1 MIKKIRKEVKGWYWK
16 NKELK
21 DRNKIIK
28 FTKKKKQ
35 KNERQLVSNL
45 GGKTWKEIKLS

>member
-1 MIKKIRKEVKGWYWK
+1 MINKKIRKEVKGLNWK

-28 FTKKKKQ
+28 FTEKKKNKRM
-35 KNERQLVSNL
+35 NDN
-45 GGKTWKEIKLS
+45 

>member
-1 MIKKIRKEVKGWYWK
+1 MINKKIRKEVKGLNWK

-28 FTKKKKQ
+28 FTKKKTKRM
-35 KNERQLVSNL
+35 NDN
-45 GGKTWKEIKLS
+45 